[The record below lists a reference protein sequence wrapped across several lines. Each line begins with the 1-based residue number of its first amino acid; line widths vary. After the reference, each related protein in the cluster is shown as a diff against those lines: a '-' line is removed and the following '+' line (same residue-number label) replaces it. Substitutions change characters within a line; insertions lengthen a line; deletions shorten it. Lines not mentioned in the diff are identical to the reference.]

1 MRNPKSPQDP
11 AWLACAVEDTDA
23 LLQDHAHCERKAAAT
38 AMALVARHPDEP
50 DLVIAMAELARE
62 ELAHFDEVH
71 RRILARGKVLGPDPG
86 DPYAQ
91 ALVGQVRGTPRE
103 RLVDRLIVS
112 ALIEA
117 RSCERL
123 RLLGDGHPDAEL
135 REMWM
140 RFARSEANHGETFL
154 KLARQLGT
162 SRAAVDARFDALQAF
177 ERRWVDETPVRCAI
191 H

>member
-1 MRNPKSPQDP
+1 MLK
-11 AWLACAVEDTDA
+11 AIIVED
-23 LLQDHAHCERKAAAT
+23 EY
-38 AMALVARHPDEP
+38 
-50 DLVIAMAELARE
+50 LARE
-62 ELAHFDEVH
+62 ELAHFEEVH
-71 RRILARGKVLGPDPG
+71 QRILARGHVLGPDPG

-123 RLLGDGHPDAEL
+123 RLLGSEHPDLEL
-135 REMWM
+135 RAMWM

-162 SRAAVDARFDALQAF
+162 GREAVDARLAELQAF
-177 ERRWVDETPVRCAI
+177 EARLVDESPVRCAI

>member
-1 MRNPKSPQDP
+1 MRNPKSPRDP
-11 AWLACAVEDTDA
+11 AWLARASEDTDA

-38 AMALVARHPDEP
+38 AMALVARHPDQP
-50 DLVIAMAELARE
+50 ALVQAMVELARE
-62 ELAHFDEVH
+62 ELAHFEEVH
-71 RRILARGKVLGPDPG
+71 RQILARGGVLGPDPG

-91 ALVGQVRGTPRE
+91 ALVGQVRGAPRE
-103 RLVDRLIVS
+103 RLVDRLLVS

-123 RLLGDGHPDAEL
+123 RLLGTGHPDEVL

-140 RFARSEANHGETFL
+140 RFARSEARHGEVFL
-154 KLARQLGT
+154 TLARELGA
-162 SRAAVDARFDALQAF
+162 SRDAVDRRMAELQAF
-177 ERRWVDETPVRCAI
+177 EVRLVDESPVRCAI